1 MYEKTLS
8 IYARFDL
15 EFLKAGELLSV
26 FVPQQ
31 PHPALSAGMYEL
43 NIIHQYLSTKLYLLY
58 IMKTV
63 CTRFKLSEKQYI
75 VSKQKKK
82 RKKYNM

>member
-43 NIIHQYLSTKLYLLY
+43 NIIHQYLSILCFIH

>member
-1 MYEKTLS
+1 MQDL
-8 IYARFDL
+8 IL

-43 NIIHQYLSTKLYLLY
+43 NIIHQYLSILVFYSYYENSLYKVQ
-58 IMKTV
+58 IIK
-63 CTRFKLSEKQYI
+63 KQYI
-75 VSKQKKK
+75 VAI
-82 RKKYNM
+82 